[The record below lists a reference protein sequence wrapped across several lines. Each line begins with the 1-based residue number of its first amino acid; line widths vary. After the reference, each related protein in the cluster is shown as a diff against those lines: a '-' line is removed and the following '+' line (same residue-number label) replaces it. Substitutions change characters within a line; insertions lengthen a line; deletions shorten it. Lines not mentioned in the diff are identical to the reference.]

1 MCTEGKRL
9 IAARDRRSLG
19 TSAALS
25 GALMFLPLL
34 GLSTRAEALP
44 PPTAAD
50 VRTEARALLQSICGW
65 QCDVTE
71 VLIKNKPAAAPT
83 GTLPG
88 FDETPAER
96 QIPGS
101 VEIGLLLDQ
110 KLTPAFRSFVTE
122 RLRSRIGEW
131 GLPVTITPKVTP
143 FPDRP
148 TPPLEERER
157 IEPRAPEPTPSASP
171 PPPSPQPII
180 IQRDAPAPAPPLDA
194 RDHLFGRLIDAI
206 PLLLLGLLLA
216 FTVLAIM
223 RRYESFLSAAPPE
236 EVAGKAEA
244 KPAAEDKEP
253 PPSRE
258 ALLAAL
264 EARRA
269 GTRRIFAELVGRGE
283 HALVAR
289 AVRILGEGVL
299 RDLGRDP
306 AHRAA
311 LLEIGRKTQEILEAK
326 GGAEANEDALRRI
339 YAALTA
345 DRIAHPVEPLP
356 PALEPLLGLGPN
368 AFAALVE
375 RQEGRP
381 RALLLKYGPAHL
393 VTTYFEGLLPGE
405 RGKAAL
411 EIAATRPGEQE
422 EMQALAAEIAV
433 ALPAV
438 ELAELEVERLSALLE
453 RLPAE
458 EQDKM
463 LESLGRTRPE
473 LLRRNAQDLPVE
485 SLLLA
490 ADPQAISL
498 AFAELPIEDWAA
510 YLRSAPEPIRKR
522 VEEACPA
529 RSRPALSEELSLRVQ
544 VPTDRAMEARRR
556 VLRTVLAMR
565 GRVDALRLAGPI
577 KAPHNG
583 RREVKG

>member
-1 MCTEGKRL
+1 LAICASIPS
-9 IAARDRRSLG
+9 IAS
-19 TSAALS
+19 
-25 GALMFLPLL
+25 
-34 GLSTRAEALP
+34 ALP
-44 PPTAAD
+44 APTAAEL
-50 VRTEARALLQSICGW
+50 RTESRALLQSICGW
-65 QCDVTE
+65 QCDVTD
-71 VLIKNKPAAAPT
+71 VLIKNKPAAAPS

-101 VEIGLLLDQ
+101 VEIALLLDQ

-148 TPPLEERER
+148 TPPLDERER
-157 IEPRAPEPTPSASP
+157 VEPRASEPAPSASA

-180 IQRDAPAPAPPLDA
+180 IQRDAPPAAPPLDA

-236 EVAGKAEA
+236 EASASKAEA
-244 KPAAEDKEP
+244 KAAPEEKEP
-253 PPSRE
+253 APRPE

-306 AHRAA
+306 AYRAA

-326 GGAEANEDALRRI
+326 GGVEASEDALRRI
-339 YAALTA
+339 HAALTA

-356 PALEPLLGLGPN
+356 PALEALLGLGPN

-393 VTTYFEGLLPGE
+393 VTTYFEGLLPAE

-411 EIAATRPGEQE
+411 EIAATRPGEQD
-422 EMQALAAEIAV
+422 EMKALAAEIAE

-458 EQDKM
+458 EQDRM
-463 LESLGRTRPE
+463 LESLARTRPD

-529 RSRPALSEELSLRVQ
+529 RSRPALTEELSLRLQ